1 VTSSS
6 VADIDEVLT
15 ALRSVAGV
23 RSADIEADDHDG
35 AGVLKVDLA
44 DGVDE
49 VEVATAVGKLLRERF
64 GLGVDAGEVEMVE
77 AMSDFVA
84 AARSADPSE
93 HDVRVAGM
101 NVSSTGRKVNV
112 TVTLRRG
119 DQECIGEAAGTTS
132 PSGVLRAVADATLHA
147 IEELT
152 EDAVIGRVEHLDV
165 ADGVASVAL
174 VLDVDGTEVPA
185 SAVSPVQADA
195 RQAVVR
201 AVLAAAAPHL
211 PG

>member
-1 VTSSS
+1 VSSSS
-6 VADIDEVLT
+6 VADTEAVLS
-15 ALRSVAGV
+15 ALRSVPGV
-23 RSADIEADDHDG
+23 RSADIGEDEDG
-35 AGVLKVDLA
+35 SGGVLKLDLE

-64 GLGVDAGEVEMVE
+64 GLGVDAGEVQMVE
-77 AMSDFVA
+77 AISDFVA
-84 AARSADPSE
+84 APRSAHPSE
-93 HDVRVAGM
+93 HDVHVAGM
-101 NVSSTGRKVNV
+101 NVTSTGRKVNV
-112 TVTLRRG
+112 TVRLRRG

-132 PSGVLRAVADATLHA
+132 PSGVWRAVADAALHA

-152 EDAVIGRVEHLDV
+152 EDAVIGRVEHVDV

-174 VLDVDGTEVPA
+174 MLDVDGTEVAA
-185 SAVSPVQADA
+185 SAVSPVQADG

-201 AVLAAAAPHL
+201 AVLTAAAPHL